1 MAYMAF
7 SGSFEHSLDGKGRVI
22 IPASFREA
30 LGENF
35 TITIN
40 PTRTAVAIY
49 PKADWDGQLE
59 RLSHINPMDKI
70 GLQYERYLMSVSF
83 SGNSMDAQGRVLIPA
98 KLRAKIGLTRD
109 IRFRR
114 PEPLYRGLG
123 RRGLR
128 QDGGADGGRI
138 RFAGGL
144 RLRKIPV
151 LKARRGHRYR
161 LSAERESAVLDG
173 GRGEYNDDR
182 NTDDAGQPRALRQRG
197 LCRKAHAPGGG

>member
-1 MAYMAF
+1 MADLGKEGCAAWLIWRFPVRLNTRWM
-7 SGSFEHSLDGKGRVI
+7 GKGRVI

-49 PKADWDGQLE
+49 PKEMWDGQLE

-109 IRFRR
+109 IVFV
-114 PEPLYRGLG
+114 GLNHYIEIW
-123 RRGLR
+123 
-128 QDGGADGGRI
+128 DAE
-138 RFAGGL
+138 
-144 RLRKIPV
+144 V
-151 LKARRGHRYR
+151 YARMEAQTEEDFSSLVDYVYEKYP
-161 LSAERESAVLDG
+161 S
-173 GRGEYNDDR
+173 
-182 NTDDAGQPRALRQRG
+182 
-197 LCRKAHAPGGG
+197 

>member
-109 IRFRR
+109 IVFV
-114 PEPLYRGLG
+114 GLNHYIEVW
-123 RRGLR
+123 
-128 QDGGADGGRI
+128 DAEVYAKME
-138 RFAGGL
+138 AGGL

-173 GRGEYNDDR
+173 GKGEYNDDR

-197 LCRKAHAPGGG
+197 LCRKARTSGGG